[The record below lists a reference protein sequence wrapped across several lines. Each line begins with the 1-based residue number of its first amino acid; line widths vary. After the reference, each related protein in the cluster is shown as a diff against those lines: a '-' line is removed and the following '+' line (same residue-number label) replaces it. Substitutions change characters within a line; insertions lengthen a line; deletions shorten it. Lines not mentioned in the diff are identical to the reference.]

1 MAVSPDA
8 LSPVMAIA
16 RRTRVVPQQN
26 RLDLT
31 EFDPEPAQ
39 LDLLVGPAEILK
51 FAVLAHPDQIAGPVQ
66 LRAWRVAEPIG
77 RKALAGQRRH
87 VPIAN
92 GNAVAA
98 DQQFADP
105 ALRNQRIVAVNDI
118 ELGVGDRRTNQD
130 RAVATRN
137 PSG

>member
-1 MAVSPDA
+1 MAVSPEA
-8 LSPVMAIA
+8 LSRGNGDCTADGA
-16 RRTRVVPQQN
+16 VPEQN

-51 FAVLAHPDQIAGPVQ
+51 FAVLAHPDQVAGPVQ

-98 DQQFADP
+98 YHQFADP
-105 ALRNQRIVAVNDI
+105 ALRNECVIAVNDI

-130 RAVATRN
+130 RAVAARN